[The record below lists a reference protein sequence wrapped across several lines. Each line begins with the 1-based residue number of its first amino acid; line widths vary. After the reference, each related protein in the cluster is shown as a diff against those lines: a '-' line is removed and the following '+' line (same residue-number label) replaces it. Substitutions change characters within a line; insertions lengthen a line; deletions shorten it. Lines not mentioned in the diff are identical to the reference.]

1 MCESNAYVL
10 TPNGEKMVMENI
22 ANMKVDSGKIFLT
35 GLLGDEKTI
44 NGIIQEI
51 KLLEHKILITEKA

>member
-10 TPNGEKMVMENI
+10 TPDGEKMLMENV
-22 ANMKVDSGKIFLT
+22 ANMKIDSGKIFLT
-35 GLLGDEKTI
+35 SLLGDEKTI

-51 KLLEHKILITEKA
+51 KLLEHKILISEKA

>member
-10 TPNGEKMVMENI
+10 TPDGEKMVMENV
-22 ANMKVDSGKIFLT
+22 ANMKVDCGKIFLT

>member
-1 MCESNAYVL
+1 
-10 TPNGEKMVMENI
+10 MVMENI